1 MPVVDEPQADAP
13 PAPEAA
19 TAATSEPEA
28 VWVPSYSVSRQ
39 GSRSSLL
46 VQEEPK
52 AAEEEEEDAPV
63 PAPVIVTSSEDVEES
78 ATAPAEAIA
87 VETPAE
93 KAPSRPWTPSYS
105 VSRQGSRSSLVAKEE
120 SSASTE
126 PAAALAEVSEPS
138 ALVARELVAEPEDEA
153 TSDKAPS
160 RPWTPSY
167 SVSRQGSRSSLK
179 EAASA
184 QDAPATV
191 VVTPSE
197 ETSAAAE
204 PVTLA
209 DKAPSRPWT
218 PSYSVSRQGSRSE
231 LVPKEEQSTE
241 DVPEAPAAVVVTPS
255 EEVVEQ
261 PIAQPAPKRPWTP
274 SYSVSRQGS
283 THSLRADAAAQD
295 AIKAPEQE
303 KAPSRPWTPSYSV
316 SRQGSVPVSPKAPS
330 TELAE
335 PAVAAP
341 ARPWTPSYSV
351 SRQGSK
357 TDLTEEPKA
366 EIVEEPAAST
376 PVIAVEG
383 EPVDEVDIPV
393 VSEPIAIHEKEVDC
407 CGARSD
413 VTVS

>member
-19 TAATSEPEA
+19 TTAASEPEA

-46 VQEEPK
+46 VKEEPK
-52 AAEEEEEDAPV
+52 AAEEEEEEEPPV
-63 PAPVIVTSSEDVEES
+63 PAPVIVTSSEDAEEP
-78 ATAPAEAIA
+78 AAAPAEAIVA
-87 VETPAE
+87 DTPAE

-120 SSASTE
+120 PSAEAASTE
-126 PAAALAEVSEPS
+126 PAVALAEVSEPS

-197 ETSAAAE
+197 EPSAAAE

-283 THSLRADAAAQD
+283 THSLRAAARVAAQCSARRVSD
-295 AIKAPEQE
+295 ALSITKERAYLSLELLRCDGRRAEWAGALLGHRVRMCPRTRPTSHRG
-303 KAPSRPWTPSYSV
+303 AHSLSSRSLG
-316 SRQGSVPVSPKAPS
+316 SR
-330 TELAE
+330 
-335 PAVAAP
+335 
-341 ARPWTPSYSV
+341 R
-351 SRQGSK
+351 
-357 TDLTEEPKA
+357 
-366 EIVEEPAAST
+366 
-376 PVIAVEG
+376 
-383 EPVDEVDIPV
+383 
-393 VSEPIAIHEKEVDC
+393 
-407 CGARSD
+407 
-413 VTVS
+413 